1 MLTDLEPW
9 FIEAARPRRLLLIE
23 GALLAFSAPTEKRQ
37 IGPTEPYT
45 GDVGDPWIPLNT
57 DGDTALTVSKT
68 GFTPE
73 LIRRLLFSR
82 NIRRTFLQEPRPSD
96 GTAFFVGSVLVGGNC
111 KTDGF
116 HRFVLPVPPKA
127 RMALRHKESRE
138 TLGGLA
144 KELLTNAEKIERAL
158 SAALVV
164 LSEGG
169 PEKPDFD
176 RDAVKRWIDGIRA
189 RFAKMWEAGY
199 FPTLWRGVEE
209 SHETVR
215 HDWQQELVNRAA
227 ALLDEASQRLP
238 IPANRTWRAL
248 TRANNVF
255 REMLRKHSFPFP
267 GAEHDFTSDLEETT
281 A

>member
-1 MLTDLEPW
+1 
-9 FIEAARPRRLLLIE
+9 
-23 GALLAFSAPTEKRQ
+23 
-37 IGPTEPYT
+37 
-45 GDVGDPWIPLNT
+45 
-57 DGDTALTVSKT
+57 
-68 GFTPE
+68 
-73 LIRRLLFSR
+73 
-82 NIRRTFLQEPRPSD
+82 
-96 GTAFFVGSVLVGGNC
+96 LVGGNC

>member
-1 MLTDLEPW
+1 VRGQGTTEGLHQ
-9 FIEAARPRRLLLIE
+9 AA
-23 GALLAFSAPTEKRQ
+23 
-37 IGPTEPYT
+37 
-45 GDVGDPWIPLNT
+45 
-57 DGDTALTVSKT
+57 
-68 GFTPE
+68 
-73 LIRRLLFSR
+73 
-82 NIRRTFLQEPRPSD
+82 
-96 GTAFFVGSVLVGGNC
+96 
-111 KTDGF
+111 
-116 HRFVLPVPPKA
+116 LPVPPKA
-127 RMALRHKESRE
+127 RLALLRKESRE

-144 KELLTNAEKIERAL
+144 KELLTNAKEIERAL

-176 RDAVKRWIDGIRA
+176 RDAVKRWIDGMRA

-199 FPTLWRGVEE
+199 FPTLWRGAEE

-215 HDWQQELVNRAA
+215 HEWQQELVNRAA

-248 TRANNVF
+248 TRANNVL
-255 REMLRKHSFPFP
+255 RGMLRKHSFPLP